1 MKKPKE
7 TFDKWY
13 YTVCNSSDSRV
24 ELAKKAFD
32 RGRKFEK
39 EQTESVTP
47 KEVKKIIKDGYE
59 YSSKKVPWQN
69 PPLYQITRTK
79 YIG

>member
-7 TFDKWY
+7 TFDKWF

-39 EQTESVTP
+39 
-47 KEVKKIIKDGYE
+47 DNMDND
-59 YSSKKVPWQN
+59 WF
-69 PPLYQITRTK
+69 YQSAFPHTQHTIVRTK